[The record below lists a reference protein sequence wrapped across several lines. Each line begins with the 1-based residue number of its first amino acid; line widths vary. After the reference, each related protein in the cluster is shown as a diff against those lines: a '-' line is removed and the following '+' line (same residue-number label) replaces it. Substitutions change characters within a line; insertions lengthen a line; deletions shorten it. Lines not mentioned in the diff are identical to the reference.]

1 MQRCIDYPKPSGKA
15 RCTFYAVNGGR
26 RILIQGATIEDVL
39 ARLRAL
45 CPGGNFRELWEGK
58 V

>member
-1 MQRCIDYPKPSGKA
+1 MHVQSYPMRPPKA
-15 RCTFYAVNGGR
+15 RCTFYAVHGGR
-26 RILIQGATIEDVL
+26 RILIRGATMKDVL

>member
-1 MQRCIDYPKPSGKA
+1 MHAQSYPMRPPKA
-15 RCTFYAVNGGR
+15 RCTFYAVHGGR
-26 RILIQGATIEDVL
+26 RILIRGATMKDVL

-58 V
+58 A